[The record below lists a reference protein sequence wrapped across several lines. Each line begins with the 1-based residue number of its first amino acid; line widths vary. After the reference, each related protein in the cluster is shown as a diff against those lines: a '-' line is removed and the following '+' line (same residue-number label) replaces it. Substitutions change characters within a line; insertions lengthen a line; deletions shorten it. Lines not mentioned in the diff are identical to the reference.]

1 MFHPKTKSKDGFGQ
15 SETWFDL
22 VLDENNWCS
31 SGFRHSMCLNSI
43 NWIDITR
50 WRLEFHTK
58 KGWKMLVKV
67 FRIARVSGK
76 KSNVRLKT
84 MNRRSAD
91 ILYDFVCAFFFF
103 VLFCY
108 FIISNDGNVVP
119 RWVPSECDFS
129 LTFSQ
134 CIPVIKFHI
143 SSAHD
148 LIMTLH
154 FFTSRLKIHW
164 EMCNEAENE
173 KTPIPLY

>member
-1 MFHPKTKSKDGFGQ
+1 MYFCLFHPKTKSKDGFGQ

-84 MNRRSAD
+84 MNRNQDAD
-91 ILYDFVCAFFFF
+91 RYSIHFIYSHFILPFHHLKWCA
-103 VLFCY
+103 L
-108 FIISNDGNVVP
+108 
-119 RWVPSECDFS
+119 WVPSDCNFS
-129 LTFSQ
+129 LSF
-134 CIPVIKFHI
+134 P
-143 SSAHD
+143 
-148 LIMTLH
+148 LH
-154 FFTSRLKIHW
+154 SG
-164 EMCNEAENE
+164 
-173 KTPIPLY
+173 Y